1 MKKYEIVKNGLDNYT
16 LKYKDKSFDF
26 HTDISLKV
34 KMQGVYKTAKLKML
48 KDLSSEGISLKSF
61 TMEEKKDG
69 KTYYDNTNKKELEQA
84 YIDEETA
91 NMFNSICLEQFEMD
105 LMDLITDI
113 GLEEKEIEEFS
124 TELAQALNGNFPSG
138 RSKP

>member
-16 LKYKDKSFDF
+16 LKYKDKSFNF
-26 HTDISLKV
+26 NTDISLKV
-34 KMQGVYKTAKLKML
+34 KMQGVYKTARLKML

-69 KTYYDNTNKKELEQA
+69 KTYYDNTNKKELEQT

-91 NMFNSICLEQFEMD
+91 NMFNGICMDNFGMD
-105 LMDLITDI
+105 LTDLISDI
-113 GLEEKEIEEFS
+113 GLEDNEIEVFS
-124 TELAQALNGNFPSG
+124 KELAQALNGNFPS
-138 RSKP
+138 K

>member
-26 HTDISLKV
+26 HNDVSLKA
-34 KMQGVYKTAKLKML
+34 KMQGVYKTARLKML
-48 KDLSSEGISLKSF
+48 KELSSEGISLKSF

-91 NMFNSICLEQFEMD
+91 NTFNGICMDNFGMD
-105 LMDLITDI
+105 LTDLITDI
-113 GLEEKEIEEFS
+113 GLEDAEIEEFS
-124 TELAQALNGNFPSG
+124 KQLAQALNGNFPS
-138 RSKP
+138 K